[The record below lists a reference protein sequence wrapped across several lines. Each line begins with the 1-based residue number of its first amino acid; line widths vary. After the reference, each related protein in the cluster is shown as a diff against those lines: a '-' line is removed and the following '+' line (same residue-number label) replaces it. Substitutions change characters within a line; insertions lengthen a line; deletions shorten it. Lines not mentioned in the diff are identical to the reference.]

1 MNQIIFRKK
10 DWDQLHNYLTIRSD
24 VESGAY
30 AIISTADY
38 DSSTKFLVN
47 QILIPQD
54 SDYVRRTATAVA
66 FSPAFTELAF
76 QQCEV
81 KQRHLFDIHTHPW
94 SEAVEF
100 SSIDSHEALHTKI
113 PYMHM
118 YVPGTRIAFAVFGN
132 SPQNAQTRFW
142 DTSQGMLLGIARII
156 VI

>member
-1 MNQIIFRKK
+1 MNQIVFRKK
-10 DWDQLHNYLTIRSD
+10 EWKQLQSYLTIRSD

-30 AIISTADY
+30 AIISTADG

-54 SDYVRRTATAVA
+54 SDYIRRTATAVA
-66 FSPAFTELAF
+66 FSPVFTERAF

-81 KQRHLFDIHTHPW
+81 EQRHLFDIHTHPW
-94 SEAVEF
+94 SKVVEF
-100 SSIDSHEALHTKI
+100 SSIDNHEALDTKI

-118 YVPGTRIAFAVFGN
+118 YVAGTRIVFAVFGD
-132 SPQNAQTRFW
+132 SPQNVQARFW
-142 DTSQGMLLGIARII
+142 DTSRGVLLDIARII